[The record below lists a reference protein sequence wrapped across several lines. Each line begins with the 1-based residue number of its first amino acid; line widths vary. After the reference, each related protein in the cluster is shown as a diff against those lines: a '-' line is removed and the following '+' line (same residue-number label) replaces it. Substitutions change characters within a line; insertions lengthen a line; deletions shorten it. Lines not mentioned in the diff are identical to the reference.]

1 MSDWTIE
8 FDSRAQREL
17 EKLGAPVARR
27 ILRYLSDRL
36 RKAENPAVLGKAL
49 TGPYA
54 GLVRFRVSDWRII
67 ARLER
72 QRFVI
77 LVLRVGHRR
86 EIYDR

>member
-1 MSDWTIE
+1 MSGWKIE

-17 EKLGAPVARR
+17 DKLGQATARR
-27 ILRYLSDRL
+27 ILRFLSQRIAGSED
-36 RKAENPAVLGKAL
+36 PTQHGKAL

-54 GLVRFRVSDWRII
+54 GLWRYRVSDWRII

-72 QRFVI
+72 RTLVV

-86 EIYDR
+86 EVYER